1 MSMPVHNHKT
11 WVEISREALKNNV
24 RVLRGLLVCPVRDR
38 PSLYGRSHTHAGAVS
53 NGASGTKLMA
63 VVKANAYGH
72 GLK

>member
-1 MSMPVHNHKT
+1 MLFIFPPFFKCPTAHSQYNNT

-24 RVLRGLLVCPVRDR
+24 RVLRG
-38 PSLYGRSHTHAGAVS
+38 VS
-53 NGASGTKLMA
+53 ASGTTLMA